1 MKMSKE
7 YAREHKRK
15 QRLNTVFKE
24 TELERNRA
32 WAALN
37 ADKISQQKKEYYLA
51 NKEELKK
58 AKQKRYVERR
68 NRIVS
73 WGTELTSLVYAEAY
87 DLIEKRNK
95 ITGIQWSIDHIIPIK
110 GKTVSGLD
118 VWNNLQV
125 IPLSENKRKHNSY
138 EACP

>member
-15 QRLNTVFKE
+15 QRLNPIFKE
-24 TELERNRA
+24 KELERNRA
-32 WAALN
+32 WTALN

-58 AKQKRYVERR
+58 AKRQQYLERR

-73 WGTELTSLVYAEAY
+73 WDAELTSLVYAEAY

-138 EACP
+138 EDCP

>member
-7 YAREHKRK
+7 YARENKRK
-15 QRLNTVFKE
+15 QRLNPVFKE

-58 AKQKRYVERR
+58 AKRQRYVERR

-73 WGTELTSLVYAEAY
+73 WDAELTSLVYAEAY

-95 ITGIQWSIDHIIPIK
+95 ITGIQWSVDHIIPIK

-138 EACP
+138 EDCP

>member
-15 QRLNTVFKE
+15 QRLNPVFKE

-58 AKQKRYVERR
+58 AKRQQYVERR
-68 NRIVS
+68 TRIVS
-73 WGTELTSLVYAEAY
+73 WDAELTSLVYDEAY

-95 ITGIQWSIDHIIPIK
+95 ITGIQWSVDHIIPIK

-138 EACP
+138 EDCP

>member
-15 QRLNTVFKE
+15 QRLNPVFKE
-24 TELERNRA
+24 AELERKRA
-32 WAALN
+32 GAALN
-37 ADKISQQKKEYYLA
+37 ADKISQQKKEYYIA

-58 AKQKRYVERR
+58 AKRKQYVERR

-73 WGTELTSLVYAEAY
+73 WGAELTSLVYAEAY

-138 EACP
+138 EAYP

>member
-15 QRLNTVFKE
+15 QRLNPVFKE

-37 ADKISQQKKEYYLA
+37 TDKISQQKKEYYLA

-58 AKQKRYVERR
+58 AKRQRYVERR

-73 WGTELTSLVYAEAY
+73 WDAELTSLVYAEAY

-95 ITGIQWSIDHIIPIK
+95 ITGIQWSVDHIVPIK

-138 EACP
+138 EDCP

>member
-7 YAREHKRK
+7 YAKEHKRK
-15 QRLNTVFKE
+15 QRLNPVFKE

-58 AKQKRYVERR
+58 AKRQQYVERR
-68 NRIVS
+68 TRIVS
-73 WGTELTSLVYAEAY
+73 WDAELTSLVYDEAY

-95 ITGIQWSIDHIIPIK
+95 ITGIQWSVDHIIPIK

-138 EACP
+138 EDCP